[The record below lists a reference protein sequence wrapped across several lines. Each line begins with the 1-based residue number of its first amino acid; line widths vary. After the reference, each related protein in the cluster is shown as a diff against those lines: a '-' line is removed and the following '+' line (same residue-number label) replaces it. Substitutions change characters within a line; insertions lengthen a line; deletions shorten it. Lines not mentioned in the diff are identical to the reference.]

1 MYHVRR
7 TEHRR
12 AVERTRE
19 MTREQMMDDMI
30 RRYGFEDELVVEFCE
45 FVEAVEDLNRVVF
58 VYSVLMRG

>member
-1 MYHVRR
+1 
-7 TEHRR
+7 
-12 AVERTRE
+12 